1 MVATAGNVDAGT
13 QKSELLWHDPK
24 RVSEADFPVI
34 CWPQY
39 YSHRHLFILPG
50 SPGLTETE
58 EAEIETIRQHRQE
71 LLEDIK
77 VRTILLLPSA

>member
-1 MVATAGNVDAGT
+1 MLENRNQSCCGMTLREYLR
-13 QKSELLWHDPK
+13 QIFLLYVGP
-24 RVSEADFPVI
+24 STI
-34 CWPQY
+34 LTGI
-39 YSHRHLFILPG
+39 SILPG